1 MTEPARR
8 AVSSLAA
15 ANEPLTGEWPHQLG
29 QEPTLRVGD
38 VLAALTPE
46 FPSLTL
52 SKLRF
57 LDAQGL
63 VSPGRTAAGY
73 RQYSVAHIERLRYVL
88 RQQRDA
94 FAPLGRI
101 RESLHELDAG
111 LAYEPLALGLAGR
124 DEAVAL
130 ADVARSASTDVEVV
144 SLLVREGLIEAS
156 APGAVAVTDV
166 TRAVAFA
173 RYLATGADVRELK
186 ALVRGAERER
196 DAALAASAPLQRRDE
211 RGGSEA
217 ARQARLDA
225 ASAAFDAALYGPDSH
240 GA

>member
-8 AVSSLAA
+8 AVPSLAA
-15 ANEPLTGEWPHQLG
+15 ASESPTGEWPHQLG

-63 VSPGRTAAGY
+63 VSPGRTASGY

-101 RESLHELDAG
+101 RDALRDLDAG
-111 LAYEPLALGLAGR
+111 LAYEPLTLGLAGR

-130 ADVARSASTDVEVV
+130 ADVARSASVETETV
-144 SLLVREGLIEAS
+144 SLLVREGLISTS
-156 APGAVAVTDV
+156 APGAISAADV

-173 RYLATGADVRELK
+173 RYLSTGADVRELK
-186 ALVRGAERER
+186 ALVRGAQRER
-196 DAALAASAPLQRRDE
+196 DAARAASVPLQRRDE

-217 ARQARLDA
+217 ARQARLEA
-225 ASAAFDAALYGPDSH
+225 ASAAFDAALYGPDAH